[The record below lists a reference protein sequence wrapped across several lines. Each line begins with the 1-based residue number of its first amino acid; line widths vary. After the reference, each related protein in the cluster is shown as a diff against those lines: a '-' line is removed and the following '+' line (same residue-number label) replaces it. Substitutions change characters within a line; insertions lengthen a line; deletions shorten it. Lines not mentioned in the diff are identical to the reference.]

1 MIKKKNN
8 LLLNTA
14 ILLVIFVIVFYLLY
28 IWANLLIPFII
39 AILFSFAII
48 WLSNTYK
55 KLSLSPS
62 ISFILSLSTYILIF
76 WLVWK
81 LIWSNID
88 ELYTKLPFYQDNI
101 KALVEWIF
109 QFFGIYEPKP
119 INSFLDKLDLPS
131 IFTLIIE
138 TITSIFSSTWIIL
151 FYTMFILL
159 EYRYFKEKLQLMIN
173 NNIRKNEI
181 LVILDKIK
189 RDTKSYF
196 VIKTGVSFIT
206 AFISYIIMIS
216 FWLDFAIFWAFLI
229 FCLNF
234 IPSIWSVIAVSFP
247 IVLSLLQFNN
257 LFVVTIMW
265 LLLVF
270 IQILMWNI
278 IEPKFMW
285 NKLNLSPLV
294 IIVSLTFWWS
304 IWWLAWMIL
313 AVPIMV
319 IINIILAKIP
329 STKNLAILLSEKWEL
344 EVDGGESILKTRRK
358 LFKYMK
364 DLIKKY
370 NKTF

>member
-1 MIKKKNN
+1 
-8 LLLNTA
+8 
-14 ILLVIFVIVFYLLY
+14 
-28 IWANLLIPFII
+28 
-39 AILFSFAII
+39 
-48 WLSNTYK
+48 
-55 KLSLSPS
+55 
-62 ISFILSLSTYILIF
+62 
-76 WLVWK
+76 
-81 LIWSNID
+81 
-88 ELYTKLPFYQDNI
+88 
-101 KALVEWIF
+101 
-109 QFFGIYEPKP
+109 
-119 INSFLDKLDLPS
+119 
-131 IFTLIIE
+131 
-138 TITSIFSSTWIIL
+138 
-151 FYTMFILL
+151 MFILL